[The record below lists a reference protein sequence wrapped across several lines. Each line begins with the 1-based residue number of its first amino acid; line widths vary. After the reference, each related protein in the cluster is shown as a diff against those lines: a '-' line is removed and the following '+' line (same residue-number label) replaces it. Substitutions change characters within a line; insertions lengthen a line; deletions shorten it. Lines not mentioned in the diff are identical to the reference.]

1 MVHSF
6 RLIRAR
12 TVNLILLYSTGSP
25 LRAVVLLKRQICRAF
40 VEVSLFKMEHSQ
52 TQRGAMTRSRH
63 GPRRREAAQG
73 AMLNREKGLIPQ
85 FSRSIL
91 RPSQQL
97 PAPWR
102 WLGHSQGNRGRIDFQ
117 PF

>member
-1 MVHSF
+1 
-6 RLIRAR
+6 
-12 TVNLILLYSTGSP
+12 
-25 LRAVVLLKRQICRAF
+25 
-40 VEVSLFKMEHSQ
+40 
-52 TQRGAMTRSRH
+52 MTRSRH

-97 PAPWR
+97 R
-102 WLGHSQGNRGRIDFQ
+102 HLGDGLDIRMETVGGSVFNIE
-117 PF
+117 